1 RKLVER
7 AEWQDLDVA
16 LVDAGLIAERWDAAG
31 SVLLRHAVGP
41 AIATARQCGGVALL
55 LRPTRAS
62 TILDLA
68 ARGVLMPRKST
79 FFVPKPRT
87 GLLMRCF
94 ADEPD
99 G

>member
-1 RKLVER
+1 MDRP
-7 AEWQDLDVA
+7 EWQDLDVA
-16 LVDAGLIAERWDAAG
+16 LVDAGLVAERWDAAA

-41 AIATARQCGGVALL
+41 AIATARQCAGVAVL

-68 ARGVLMPRKST
+68 AHGVLMPRKST